1 MTDPFGLPFDDPPP
15 PPRPVTKRPQRRVF
29 TISELTAAVR
39 TLLETNYAQIWV
51 EGEISN
57 ARVWN
62 TGHLYFT
69 LKDQGAQLKAVM
81 FRSSVRYLRFTPEN
95 GQQVLARG
103 RVSVYDPKGEYQFVC
118 EHIEPQGVGARQL
131 AYEQLRERLDREGLF
146 DTDRKRPLPML
157 PRKIGIVTSLDGAAV
172 RDLLK
177 VLHRRWPN
185 AHIVISPTRV
195 QGDGAPV
202 EIARALKLI
211 GQLDGIDVVIV
222 TRGGGS
228 IEDLWAFNDE
238 GVARAVAQAP
248 VPVISAVGHES
259 DNTICDFVSDLRAPT
274 PSAAAELV
282 VSRHDDFI
290 ARIARTEERLTA
302 ALHRGIQ
309 RRRDRV
315 HELERRPGLAGW
327 PARLAFRSRHASEV
341 GHRLSQAL
349 QAMLSARGR
358 QVRTLSHRLETLEM
372 GRRLARVESRLETA
386 RMRLRQAADQRV
398 ERERARLGAA
408 TARLEALSPL
418 AVLAR
423 GYAVCW
429 NRERTAAVRSVDDVS
444 AGDIIRVTLH
454 HGELDCEVRTTEE

>member
-15 PPRPVTKRPQRRVF
+15 PPPVMQRRQRRVF

-39 TLLETNYAQIWV
+39 TLLEANYAQVWV

-69 LKDQGAQLKAVM
+69 LKDKGAQLKAVM
-81 FRSSVRYLRFTPEN
+81 FRSSVRSLRFTPEN

-103 RVSVYDPKGEYQFVC
+103 RVSVYDPKGEYQVVC
-118 EHIEPQGVGARQL
+118 EHIEPHGIGARQL

-146 DTDRKRPLPML
+146 DADRKRPLPTL

-172 RDLLK
+172 RDVLK
-177 VLHRRWPN
+177 VLNRRWPN

-202 EIARALKLI
+202 EIVRGLKLV
-211 GQLDGIDVVIV
+211 GQVDGIDVVIV
-222 TRGGGS
+222 TRGGGP

-238 GVARAVAQAP
+238 GVARAVAESP

-259 DNTICDFVSDLRAPT
+259 DHTICDFAADLRAPT

-282 VSRHDDFI
+282 VARHDDFT
-290 ARIARTEERLTA
+290 ARIRRTEERLTA
-302 ALHRGIQ
+302 ALRRDIQ
-309 RRRDRV
+309 QRRDRV
-315 HELERRPGLAGW
+315 HQLERRPGLAGW

-341 GHRLSQAL
+341 GHRLSQAVQMMLSTRTRRMRSLGLRL
-349 QAMLSARGR
+349 QALD
-358 QVRTLSHRLETLEM
+358 V
-372 GRRLARVESRLETA
+372 GRRLARVESRLQTA
-386 RMRLRQAADQRV
+386 RIRLRQAAGQTLDRGGT
-398 ERERARLGAA
+398 RLGAA

-429 NRERTAAVRSVDDVS
+429 NHERTTVVHSVNEIHT
-444 AGDIIRVTLH
+444 GEMIRVTLH
-454 HGELDCEVRTTEE
+454 HGELQCEVKTTKQ